1 MMYKFLAYSSLLG
14 CLWLAACQSKNPS
27 QTTEEVA
34 LLAMPMQPKDTLVIM
49 QPARRLSAHKDSVA
63 ARSKAKKPILL
74 ITGDSMGDGL
84 YLAFLKKAKQSQRYT
99 VKYAPWYGSSTA
111 WWGKSDTL
119 AKLIKFHQPTF
130 LVFTLGTNEL
140 FVPNIKSRQKFVDK
154 ILTQMDTSKYIWV
167 GPPNWKED
175 TGINTMIATS
185 VGQRRFFE
193 SKDMKFDRR
202 KDGAHPTFKAS
213 EYWADSIENW
223 LQKQPICPVFL
234 KKEE

>member
-1 MMYKFLAYSSLLG
+1 MYKFLAYSSLLG
-14 CLWLAACQSKNPS
+14 CLWAVMACQSSTTLQAHQPPAFVEVPKNH
-27 QTTEEVA
+27 Q
-34 LLAMPMQPKDTLVIM
+34 DTLFIVK
-49 QPARRLSAHKDSVA
+49 PPNPTNSTAHLSKGGN
-63 ARSKAKKPILL
+63 KTNKPILL

-84 YLAFLKKAKQSQRYT
+84 YLAFLKKAKKNQNYV

-119 AKLIKFHQPTF
+119 AKIIQFHQPTF

-140 FVPNIKSRQKFVDK
+140 FVPNIKNRQVFIDK
-154 ILTQMDTSKYIWV
+154 IITQMDTAKYIWI

-175 TGINTMIATS
+175 TGINAMIAQS
-185 VGQRRFFE
+185 VGKGRFFE

-223 LQKQPICPVFL
+223 LQTQAICPKFL
-234 KKEE
+234 KR